1 MTEPPE
7 SAWLFTRG
15 SQSVRLVRYE
25 QSGGHVR
32 LLVYGPADTESSYEF
47 GDIAECMKRQTD
59 IEQTLLAEG
68 YQLAARAAE
77 RRGTRRVWFGPDRRR
92 SSALDV
98 SAPNPGRLQSP
109 AFEDADRSQQHNDNK
124 RDGPP
129 DHRR

>member
-1 MTEPPE
+1 MIDPPE

-15 SQSVRLVRYE
+15 SQSVRLVRNE
-25 QSGGHVR
+25 QSGGRVH
-32 LLVYGPADTESSYEF
+32 LLVYGPAETESSYEF

-92 SSALDV
+92 STSNETH
-98 SAPNPGRLQSP
+98 AP
-109 AFEDADRSQQHNDNK
+109 
-124 RDGPP
+124 
-129 DHRR
+129 